1 MGSFIHFLV
10 QNRQELLTQLLEHI
24 GLTFGALVLAILI
37 GVPLGIY
44 AHYSS
49 RLRDTVLGSVGV
61 IQTIPSLAL
70 LGFLLPLFGIGPIPA
85 IIALFLYGLLPIVRN
100 TFTGIHEVGPSVI
113 ESARGMGMSDAQILA
128 KVRIPLAMPV
138 IFAGIRTATVIN
150 VGVATLCAL
159 IGAGGLG
166 EFIFRGIALNNVT
179 MILAGAFP
187 AALLALALDFMLELF
202 QKNLK
207 KWKNIISWG
216 MGATIAVILT
226 VFIVHMVERPGIVLG
241 LTPEFTERTDGY
253 HGLVKTYDLHLPTIE
268 MNSALL
274 YQALKNKRV
283 DVIVGY
289 STDGRIKAFNLRV
302 LKDDKHY
309 FPPYYCAPLVRDQTL
324 KKYPKLRSI
333 LNLLAGKLDNAT
345 MRKLNYQVDQ
355 LHKKPSE
362 VARHFLKK
370 DGFQTTTVRTGSPD
384 IVVGGKNFTE
394 QFILDWMFKTLIEN
408 NSNLTVGLETGLAGT
423 KIVFD
428 ALRNAEIDLYP
439 EYTGTGLYV
448 ILKAYSSQTDS
459 LLNNQRKVYR
469 FVKKETEK
477 RYNLSWLQPLGFNN
491 TYALMMRQS
500 QTDADNIQ
508 SISDLQHFVEKN
520 H

>member
-1 MGSFIHFLV
+1 MGSFFNFLI
-10 QNRQELLTQLLEHI
+10 QNRHELLIQLLEHI

-37 GVPLGIY
+37 GIPLGIY
-44 AHYSS
+44 AHHSQKMRNS
-49 RLRDTVLGSVGV
+49 VLGSVGI

-70 LGFLLPLFGIGPIPA
+70 LGFLLPLFGIGPVPA
-85 IIALFLYGLLPIVRN
+85 IIALFLYALLPIVRN
-100 TFTGIHEVGPSVI
+100 TFTGVHEIDASVI
-113 ESARGMGMSDAQILA
+113 DAARGMGMSDVQIMMR
-128 KVRIPLAMPV
+128 VRIPLAMPV

-187 AALLALALDFMLELF
+187 AALLALALDLILDLF

-207 KWKNIISWG
+207 KWKNIIGWG
-216 MGATIAVILT
+216 MGATVGFVLI
-226 VFIVHMVERPGIVLG
+226 VFVAHMTQRPKFILG

-253 HGLVKTYDLHLPTIE
+253 HGLVQAYDLHVPTIE

-283 DVIVGY
+283 DAIVGY
-289 STDGRIKAFNLRV
+289 STDGRIKAFKLRV
-302 LKDDKHY
+302 LDDDKNY

-324 KKYPKLRSI
+324 KKYPQLRTI
-333 LNLLAGKLDNAT
+333 LNRLAGKLDNTT
-345 MRKLNYQVDQ
+345 MQELNYQVDQ
-355 LHKKPSE
+355 LHKNPAD
-362 VARHFLKK
+362 VARDFLKSK
-370 DGFQTTTVRTGSPD
+370 GFQTTIVRTGAPD
-384 IVVGGKNFTE
+384 IVIGGKNFTE

-408 NSNLTVGLETGLAGT
+408 NSSLTVGLQTGLAGT

-428 ALRNAEIDLYP
+428 ALNSGEIDLYP

-448 ILKAYSSQTDS
+448 ILKADSSQADS
-459 LLNNQRKVYR
+459 LLNDQEKVYN
-469 FVKKETEK
+469 FVKKKTEK

-491 TYALMMRQS
+491 TYALMMRES
-500 QTDADNIQ
+500 QARSDHIR
-508 SISDLQHFVEKN
+508 SISDLQHFVKKN

>member
-1 MGSFIHFLV
+1 MGTFFHFLF
-10 QNRQELLTQLLEHI
+10 QNRNELFSQLLEHV

-37 GVPLGIY
+37 GIPLGIY
-44 AHYSS
+44 AHYSK
-49 RLRDTVLGSVGV
+49 RLRSSVLGSVGI

-70 LGFLLPLFGIGPIPA
+70 LGFLLPLFGIGPLPA
-85 IIALFLYGLLPIVRN
+85 IIALFLYALLPIVRN
-100 TFTGIHEVGPSVI
+100 TFTGVHEVDASVI
-113 ESARGMGMSDAQILA
+113 DAARGMGMSDAQILT

-166 EFIFRGIALNNVT
+166 EYIFRGIALNNVT

-187 AALLALALDFMLELF
+187 AALLALALDFILDQL
-202 QKNLK
+202 QKHVK
-207 KWKNIISWG
+207 QWKRIISWG
-216 MGATIAVILT
+216 MGASVGLILII
-226 VFIVHMVERPGIVLG
+226 FIVHMTTRPKMLLG
-241 LTPEFTERTDGY
+241 LTPEFTERADGY
-253 HGLVKTYDLHLPTIE
+253 HGLVEQYDLHMPTTE

-302 LKDDKHY
+302 LNDDKHY
-309 FPPYYCAPLVRDQTL
+309 FPPYYCAPLVRDETL
-324 KKYPKLRSI
+324 KKYPGLPTL
-333 LNLLAGKLDNAT
+333 LNRLAGKLDNKI
-345 MRKLNYQVDQ
+345 MRNLNYQVDQ
-355 LHKKPSE
+355 LHKNPAD
-362 VARHFLKK
+362 VARNFMKSI
-370 DGFQTTTVRTGSPD
+370 GFETSTVREGTPD
-384 IVVGGKNFTE
+384 IVIGGKNFTE

-408 NSNLTVGLETGLAGT
+408 TTSLTVGLKTGLAGT

-428 ALRNAEIDLYP
+428 ALTNGEIDMYP

-448 ILKAYSSQTDS
+448 ILKTDS
-459 LLNNQRKVYR
+459 AQVKSLHNDQDEVYDY
-469 FVKKETEK
+469 VKKETEK
-477 RYNLSWLQPLGFNN
+477 RYNLRWLQPLGFNN
-491 TYALMMRQS
+491 TYALMMRNQ
-500 QTDADNIQ
+500 QAADHQIK
-508 SISDLQHFVEKN
+508 SISDLHRFLEEN